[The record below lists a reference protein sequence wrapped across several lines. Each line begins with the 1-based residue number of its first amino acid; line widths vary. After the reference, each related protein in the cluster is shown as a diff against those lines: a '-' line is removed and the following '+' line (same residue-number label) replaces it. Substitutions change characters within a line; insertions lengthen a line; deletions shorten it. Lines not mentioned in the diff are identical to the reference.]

1 MEAVVKK
8 IVINGKFYAQKVTGV
23 QRYAREVLLELDKI
37 IDDFDVE
44 LVLPENAQNVPD
56 FKNIKKTTLK
66 GDASI
71 LWEQIKLPIYIW
83 RKKTIGLHL
92 CHVAPILKPDIV
104 CIHDANVV
112 RNPHWFTKKLVFWY
126 KLIHKN
132 AALRAKKVLSVSD
145 FSKNELQEIFK
156 IPDNRIEN
164 IGSGWQ
170 HIERVSCDEDTL
182 NRYKLEKKQF
192 FFSLGTQAPHK
203 NMKWILQYAKNHP
216 DETFVLSGSFY
227 SKVFKTEK
235 LELPSNVR
243 FLGYL
248 SDSEVKT
255 LMRDCK
261 AFLFPSFYEGF
272 GIPPLES
279 LSLGTTTAV
288 SNIPVMHE
296 LFEDAV
302 HYIDPLNSNINLSE
316 KLLEPVLEP
325 NSVLKKYN
333 WASVSKKI
341 LRIFE
346 TI

>member
-1 MEAVVKK
+1 METVVKK
-8 IVINGKFYAQKVTGV
+8 FIINGKFYAQKITGV

-37 IDDFDVE
+37 VDDFDVE
-44 LVLPENAQNVPD
+44 LVLPENAQDVPN

-66 GDASI
+66 GNASI

-83 RKKTIGLHL
+83 RKKAIGLHF

-104 CIHDANVV
+104 CIHDANVA
-112 RNPHWFTKKLVFWY
+112 RNPQWFTKELVLWY
-126 KLIHKN
+126 GLIHKN
-132 AALRAKKVLSVSD
+132 AALRAKKILTVSD

-156 IPDNRIEN
+156 IPDNRIVN

-170 HIERVSCDEDTL
+170 HIERVSCDENTL
-182 NRYKLEKKQF
+182 NRYKLEKNQF

-203 NMKWILQYAKNHP
+203 NMNWIFQYAKAHP
-216 DETFVLSGSFY
+216 EETFVLSGSFY
-227 SKVFKTEK
+227 TKVFKTEK
-235 LELPSNVR
+235 LEQPSNVR

-272 GIPPLES
+272 GIPPLEA
-279 LSLGTTTAV
+279 LSVHANVIV

-296 LFEDAV
+296 IFG
-302 HYIDPLNSNINLSE
+302 
-316 KLLEPVLEP
+316 
-325 NSVLKKYN
+325 NSVDYIKHFQKQIDFNTTIKSSHETDLVLQKYKWTN
-333 WASVSKKI
+333 VAKRIIDI
-341 LRIFE
+341 LA
-346 TI
+346 